1 MRIFKFGGASV
12 KDAEGIR
19 NVYNV
24 LQTVGFEDVLLVI
37 SAMGKTTNA
46 LEVVIKNYFDK
57 SPELQSSIQE
67 VKKYHNQ
74 ILLDLFEDDKN
85 LVFKEVNTLFVEL
98 DHFISQNKSP
108 NYNFVYDQIVSFGE
122 LISTTI
128 ISNYMGHMGI
138 KTQWNDVRN
147 LIKTDT
153 NYRDANV
160 DWETTQKLISKN
172 VKKKILTVTQGFL
185 GSDENNFTTTLGRE
199 GSDYT
204 AAIFAY
210 CLNAESVTIW
220 KDVPGV
226 MNADPRYFEN
236 ARLLNQISYREAIEL
251 AFYGATVIHP
261 KTLQPLQKKE
271 IPLFV
276 KSFINPTLPGT
287 SVSKGAD
294 LEPHLPCFIL
304 KKNQLLLSL
313 SSIDFS
319 FIMEE
324 NISEIFAL
332 LHQYKMKVSLIQNSA
347 ISFSVC
353 IDDKFGNFTALKSIL
368 SKKFKISYN
377 ENVSLYTIRHFDE
390 KASQIVEKNKVVLL
404 KQVSRETM
412 QIITK
417 EEKHAIAI
425 HEAGHATVSWMLQH
439 AAPLVKVTIV
449 PRGQSL
455 GAAWYLPEERQIVRT
470 EQMLDEMC
478 ATMGGRAAEKVVFNK
493 ISTGALSDLEKV
505 TKQARA
511 MVTVYGL
518 NDKIGNITYYDSSGQ
533 SDYNFSKPYSDD
545 TAKIIDTE
553 ISGLI
558 EEQYQRAITILT
570 ENRIKLEA
578 LAGILIEKE
587 VIFKDDL
594 ETIFGKRPFD
604 IVEEEPKTISEII
617 AETDSEIATE

>member
-12 KDAEGIR
+12 KDAEGIK
-19 NVYNV
+19 NVHNV

-46 LEVVIKNYFDK
+46 LEVVINNYFDK

-85 LVFKEVNTLFVEL
+85 AVFKDVNSLFAEL
-98 DHFISQNKSP
+98 DHFVSQNKSP

-122 LISTTI
+122 LISTSI
-128 ISNYMGHMGI
+128 ISHYMGFSGI
-138 KTQWNDVRN
+138 KTQWIDVRT
-147 LIKTDT
+147 LIKTDA

-160 DWETTQKLISKN
+160 NWDATQKLISKN
-172 VKKKILTVTQGFL
+172 VKKKILNVTQGFL

-236 ARLLNQISYREAIEL
+236 AKLLNQISYREAIEL

-294 LEPHLPCFIL
+294 LDPHLPCFIL

-324 NISEIFAL
+324 NISEIFSL
-332 LHQYKMKVSLIQNSA
+332 LHDYKMKVSLIQNSA

-353 IDDKFGNFTALKSIL
+353 IDDKFGNFNSLKSIL

-377 ENVSLYTIRHFDE
+377 ENVSLFTIRHFDE
-390 KASQIVEKNKVVLL
+390 KAAQIVEKNKVVLL

-417 EEKHAIAI
+417 EE
-425 HEAGHATVSWMLQH
+425 
-439 AAPLVKVTIV
+439 
-449 PRGQSL
+449 
-455 GAAWYLPEERQIVRT
+455 
-470 EQMLDEMC
+470 
-478 ATMGGRAAEKVVFNK
+478 N
-493 ISTGALSDLEKV
+493 
-505 TKQARA
+505 
-511 MVTVYGL
+511 
-518 NDKIGNITYYDSSGQ
+518 
-533 SDYNFSKPYSDD
+533 
-545 TAKIIDTE
+545 
-553 ISGLI
+553 
-558 EEQYQRAITILT
+558 
-570 ENRIKLEA
+570 
-578 LAGILIEKE
+578 
-587 VIFKDDL
+587 
-594 ETIFGKRPFD
+594 
-604 IVEEEPKTISEII
+604 
-617 AETDSEIATE
+617 

>member
-19 NVYNV
+19 NVHSV
-24 LQTVGFEDVLLVI
+24 LQTVGYEDVLLVI

-46 LEVVIKNYFDK
+46 LEVVIKNYFEK

-85 LVFKEVNTLFVEL
+85 PVFKDVNSLFSEL

-128 ISNYMGHMGI
+128 ISHYMGFMGI
-138 KTQWNDVRN
+138 KTQWIDVRN
-147 LIKTDT
+147 LIKTDN

-160 DWETTQKLISKN
+160 DWDSTQKLISKN
-172 VKKKILTVTQGFL
+172 VKKKILNVTQGFL

-294 LEPHLPCFIL
+294 LDPHLPCFIL

-353 IDDKFGNFTALKSIL
+353 IDDKFGNFNVLKSIL

-377 ENVSLYTIRHFDE
+377 ENVSLFTIRHFDE
-390 KASQIVEKNKVVLL
+390 KATQIVEKNKIVLL

-417 EEKHAIAI
+417 EE
-425 HEAGHATVSWMLQH
+425 
-439 AAPLVKVTIV
+439 
-449 PRGQSL
+449 
-455 GAAWYLPEERQIVRT
+455 
-470 EQMLDEMC
+470 
-478 ATMGGRAAEKVVFNK
+478 N
-493 ISTGALSDLEKV
+493 
-505 TKQARA
+505 
-511 MVTVYGL
+511 
-518 NDKIGNITYYDSSGQ
+518 
-533 SDYNFSKPYSDD
+533 
-545 TAKIIDTE
+545 
-553 ISGLI
+553 
-558 EEQYQRAITILT
+558 
-570 ENRIKLEA
+570 
-578 LAGILIEKE
+578 
-587 VIFKDDL
+587 
-594 ETIFGKRPFD
+594 
-604 IVEEEPKTISEII
+604 
-617 AETDSEIATE
+617 